1 MDLREIYKLFRNQ
14 AYFVVA
20 LIFLGAIIGAQS
32 AKFFPSGYSKSQLFF
47 LTTTQTPNQAQN
59 NYFVPYY
66 AQENA
71 RNFTDTAVA
80 LLASQEFLKEAG
92 PADASI
98 TIRKVAPQ
106 LIRIT
111 AQSPNP
117 GDLDEPLKQISQ
129 VFNQK
134 IAAISQDAYASQLKE
149 VSSPTAPAFFA
160 LNARILAA
168 SGAILGLASSLL
180 VIGLKVYLKL

>member
-1 MDLREIYKLFRNQ
+1 MELKQILKLVRNQ

-47 LTTTQTPNQAQN
+47 LTTTQASNQAQN
-59 NYFVPYY
+59 NYFAPYY

-80 LLASQEFLKEAG
+80 LLGSEEFLKEAR
-92 PADASI
+92 PAGASVNV
-98 TIRKVAPQ
+98 RKVAPQ

-117 GDLDEPLKQISQ
+117 SDLDEPLEQISQ

-149 VSSPTAPAFFA
+149 VSLPTVPTFFA
-160 LNARILAA
+160 LNAQILAA
-168 SGAILGLASSLL
+168 AGAILGLASSLL
-180 VIGLKVYLKL
+180 VIGLKVYFKL

>member
-1 MDLREIYKLFRNQ
+1 MDLREIYKLLRSQ
-14 AYFVVA
+14 IYFVVA
-20 LIFLGAIIGAQS
+20 LVLFGAIIGAQS

-47 LTTTQTPNQAQN
+47 LTITQAQNQTQN
-59 NYFVPYY
+59 NYFTPYY

-80 LLASQEFLKEAG
+80 LMASQEFLEEVLPEG
-92 PADASI
+92 ASV

-117 GDLDEPLKQISQ
+117 ADLNSPLERVSQ
-129 VFNQK
+129 AYNQK
-134 IAAISQDAYASQLKE
+134 ITEVSPNAYASQLKA
-149 VSSPTAPAFFA
+149 VSQPT
-160 LNARILAA
+160 
-168 SGAILGLASSLL
+168 
-180 VIGLKVYLKL
+180 

>member
-1 MDLREIYKLFRNQ
+1 MDLREIFKLIKNQ
-14 AYFVVA
+14 IYFVLA

-47 LTTTQTPNQAQN
+47 LTTAQAPDQAQN
-59 NYFVPYY
+59 NYFAPYY

-80 LLASQEFLKEAG
+80 ILGSLEFLKEAV
-92 PADASI
+92 PADASV
-98 TIRKVAPQ
+98 TVRKVAPQ

-117 GDLDEPLKQISQ
+117 SDLQEPLEQISQ

-134 IAAISQDAYASQLKE
+134 IAAIPQDAYASQLRE

-160 LNARILAA
+160 LNAQILAA
-168 SGAILGLASSLL
+168 VGAILGLVSSLL